1 MMRLNLILAA
11 LASLLLALLLLSG
24 EPPQAPAAQ
33 PISSL
38 DTGAVQRIALF
49 AADSA
54 APRIVIER
62 ADGAWHLRE
71 PVATRADA
79 FRIAEI
85 LALPGFA
92 SQRRLPVAGSDLAA
106 LDLDPPL
113 WRVEFDGERFD
124 IGASEPVTGQRHV
137 RHGEWL
143 HLVEDFNPTP
153 FDLNHADLADRRL
166 LPPGTRIVAM
176 RLPDGRQAGAG
187 AALSGADAGLAR
199 RWTQAEAFW
208 VGRPSEA
215 DFASVRSRITLQL
228 EDGASLDFLLSATTP
243 QLALIRP
250 DLDLLYR
257 LPGSAR
263 DELLPVNG
271 QP

>member
-1 MMRLNLILAA
+1 MMRLNLILAT
-11 LASLLLALLLLSG
+11 LAVLLLSLLLWTDRPS
-24 EPPQAPAAQ
+24 PAPSSRT
-33 PISSL
+33 ISTL

-54 APRIVIER
+54 APRIVLER
-62 ADGAWHLRE
+62 EGGDWHLHQ
-71 PVATRADA
+71 PVTTRADA

-85 LALPGFA
+85 LALPGFI
-92 SQRRLPVAGSDLAA
+92 SQRRLPVAGSNLAA

-166 LPPGTRIVAM
+166 LPPDARIVAM
-176 RLPDGRQAGAG
+176 RLPDGRLAGDG
-187 AALSGADAGLAR
+187 APLSGADAGLAR

-208 VGRPSEA
+208 VGRPASA
-215 DFASVRSRITLQL
+215 DFESVRSRITLQL
-228 EDGASLDFLLSATTP
+228 EDGASLDFLISATTP